1 MIDRGAIVD
10 RRARHMSITAWLIA
24 PIALSLLAS
33 FLLALPIR
41 VFGLQAPEPVF
52 ALVPAF
58 AWAMIRPSIWPPLAL
73 VALGLGLDL
82 LWATPL
88 GFWALCLL
96 SAYGLI
102 FLVRVILSGQ
112 DFWILWRWY
121 VAACAVALAVGVLLT
136 FMRAGQAPSLIGV
149 GLQFAVTAVLFP
161 FAWALVERYEDAD
174 VRFR

>member
-1 MIDRGAIVD
+1 MSDRGAMVD
-10 RRARHMSITAWLIA
+10 RRARHMPIEAWLIA
-24 PIALSLLAS
+24 PVMLSLIAS
-33 FLLALPIR
+33 FLIALPIR
-41 VFGLQAPEPVF
+41 IFGLQAPEPVF

-58 AWAMIRPSIWPPLAL
+58 AWAMIRPSVLPAIAL
-73 VALGLGLDL
+73 VALGLGQDL
-82 LWATPL
+82 LWGTPL

-121 VAACAVALAVGVLLT
+121 AGACAMALAVGVLLT
-136 FMRAGQAPSLIGV
+136 FLRAGQAPSLIGV